1 MSEEK
6 KSRRR
11 RKRINRELYPVIKF
25 VGSLVMVGILVY
37 LSTFAIR
44 YCLGLFADGDYVLS
58 VPGQVTP
65 QEQEQQ
71 PQETIPENT
80 EPTAVM
86 EIGRANILAA
96 GDLMMHMPIVRS
108 GKTGDGYTY
117 NYIFS
122 YIQPYASDA
131 HYAVVNLETTLSGTS
146 GKEYTGYPKFNSPD
160 EVAGGAASGGFD
172 MMLIAN
178 NHSNDYGTSGML
190 RTLETVRAAGLDT
203 LGVTQTA
210 DEQKYAVKELGGVKV
225 GMINYTF
232 GDIGEDRN
240 RPALNGLPTD
250 KAASGLVNA
259 FDYDKLDLFYEEM
272 ENHISAMRA
281 SGAEAI
287 VLFIHWGDEY
297 TTKVNEKQTAIAQ
310 KMCDMGVDVIA
321 GSHPHVVQTVDL
333 LTSTTDENHKTVCL
347 YSMGN
352 FLSNQ
357 RSTNIS
363 LTTGQSEDSAVFS
376 FSFVKY
382 SNGEVRLDNVRIL
395 PTWVLIRGTGD
406 ARTYHIL
413 PLDTQV
419 EDWAQAYDLSSSQ
432 LEDAKTSYNRTMA
445 IIGIGIKELE
455 SELEAWKT
463 AWQESHNVQVGVG

>member
-6 KSRRR
+6 KRRR
-11 RKRINRELYPVIKF
+11 RRRRRIHPIVRLA
-25 VGSLVMVGILVY
+25 GSLVMVGILVF

-44 YCLGLFADGDYVLS
+44 YCLGLFAEGDYILS

-65 QEQEQQ
+65 QSPEQE
-71 PQETIPENT
+71 PQETIPEGT
-80 EPTAVM
+80 TPTAVM
-86 EIGRANILAA
+86 EIGRANILAS

-108 GKTGDGYTY
+108 GKTGDGYNY
-117 NYIFS
+117 DYIFNYIK
-122 YIQPYASDA
+122 PYVSGAD
-131 HYAVVNLETTLSGTS
+131 YAVVNLETTLSGSS

-160 EVAGGAASGGFD
+160 AVAAGAANGGFD
-172 MMLIAN
+172 MMLTAN
-178 NHSNDYGTSGML
+178 NHANDYGTSGML
-190 RTLETVRAAGLDT
+190 RTLEMVRAAGLDT
-203 LGVTQTA
+203 LGVTQTS
-210 DEQKYAVKELGGVKV
+210 DEQKYTVKELGGIKV

-232 GDIGEDRN
+232 GEIGEDRN

-259 FDYDKLDLFYEEM
+259 FDYSKLDLFYEEM

-297 TTKVNEKQTAIAQ
+297 TTKVNEKQIAIAQ

-333 LTSTTDENHKTVCL
+333 LTSATDENHKTVCL

-357 RSTNIS
+357 RSTNIG
-363 LTTGQSEDSAVFS
+363 LTTGQSEDSVVFS

-382 SNGEVRLDNVRIL
+382 SNGEVRLDNVQIL